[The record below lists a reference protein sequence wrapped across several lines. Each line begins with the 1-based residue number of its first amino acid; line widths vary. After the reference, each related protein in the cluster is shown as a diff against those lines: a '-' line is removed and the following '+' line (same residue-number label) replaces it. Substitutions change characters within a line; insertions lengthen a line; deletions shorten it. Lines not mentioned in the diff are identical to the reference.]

1 MRRQPNSLS
10 ALFLMVVALG
20 GFGFLLWSNA
30 EITPPLE
37 PIVPTEFIPTDDP
50 NSWENLLRQGFGDN
64 STPLPTIAIP
74 TEPFIAPTLA
84 LSGDTNVIPI
94 NPASVNGLATATP
107 FGGAT
112 PTLPLPTSGL
122 VLTQLPIT
130 EQAVTRPPS
139 EWRPP
144 PLLPPLSRDPMGRD
158 HYWFQR
164 PVDSNA
170 NNAGLF
176 YYPFGSNGIGD
187 ENSWRVHTGIDM
199 PNPVGETVRA
209 AASGEVIWA
218 ADGLRVEE
226 GGPFQNSASYGNVI
240 VIQHDFGFRGQPIWT
255 LYAHLSAAL
264 VRRGQYVNAGEVIGL
279 VGATG
284 RVSGPHVHFE
294 IRMGENHLRA
304 TYNPVLWMVPY
315 VGTGVIAGR
324 VVDFRGDRVQDV
336 TVTVNRWAIGLVQ
349 DTSSTYIFEN
359 NGLDVNTD
367 PNWDENFVVGDLP
380 VGRYEVV
387 VTIDGERVSK
397 LVDVL
402 EGTTSF
408 VELLPEQPPTPQP
421 VTEGS

>member
-30 EITPPLE
+30 GITSPLE

-64 STPLPTIAIP
+64 STPLPTIEIP
-74 TEPFIAPTLA
+74 TEQFIAPTLA
-84 LSGDTNVIPI
+84 LSGDTNIIPI

-112 PTLPLPTSGL
+112 PTLPPPTPGL
-122 VLTQLPIT
+122 VLTQLPVT
-130 EQAVTRPPS
+130 EQAVTRSPS

-144 PLLPPLSRDPMGRD
+144 PLIPPISRDPMGRD

-170 NNAGLF
+170 NNEGLF
-176 YYPFGSNGIGD
+176 YYPYGSNGIGD

-209 AASGEVIWA
+209 GASGEVIWA

-240 VIQHDFGFRGQPIWT
+240 VIQHDFGFRGLPIWT

-304 TYNPVLWMVPY
+304 TYNPMLWMVPY

-324 VVDFRGDRVQDV
+324 VVDLRGDMVQDV
-336 TVTVNRWAIGLVQ
+336 TVTVNRWATGLVQ

-408 VELLPEQPPTPQP
+408 VELTPRQPETPQP
-421 VTEGS
+421 EAEGS